1 MNILDLIFIIIIV
14 VLYPQIKKS
23 LEQLIIDFLIIIT
36 FIFIR
41 IPMYVYRKIKIRRQ
55 KKNEE
60 NEQ

>member
-1 MNILDLIFIIIIV
+1 MSILDLIFIIIIV

-23 LEQLIIDFLIIIT
+23 IEQLIIDILIILT
-36 FIFIR
+36 FLFIR
-41 IPMYVYRKIKIRRQ
+41 IPIYIYKKIKRQ

>member
-1 MNILDLIFIIIIV
+1 MDIKLILMIIIIV

-23 LEQLIIDFLIIIT
+23 IEQLIIDILIIIT
-36 FIFIR
+36 FMFIR
-41 IPMYVYRKIKIRRQ
+41 IPMYVYRKIKRQ

>member
-1 MNILDLIFIIIIV
+1 MSILDLIFIIIV

-23 LEQLIIDFLIIIT
+23 IEQLIIDFLIIVT
-36 FIFIR
+36 FLFIR
-41 IPMYVYRKIKIRRQ
+41 IPIYIYKKIKRQ

>member
-1 MNILDLIFIIIIV
+1 MSILDLIFIIIIV

-23 LEQLIIDFLIIIT
+23 IEQLIIDFLIILT

-41 IPMYVYRKIKIRRQ
+41 IPIYLYKKIKRQ

>member
-1 MNILDLIFIIIIV
+1 MNILDLIFIIMIV

-23 LEQLIIDFLIIIT
+23 IEQLIIDFLIILT

-41 IPMYVYRKIKIRRQ
+41 IPIYLYKKIKRQ

>member
-23 LEQLIIDFLIIIT
+23 IEQLIIDFLIILT

-41 IPMYVYRKIKIRRQ
+41 IPIYLYKKIKRQ
-55 KKNEE
+55 KKNED

>member
-1 MNILDLIFIIIIV
+1 MSILDLIFIILIV

-23 LEQLIIDFLIIIT
+23 IEQLIIDFLIIIT
-36 FIFIR
+36 FLFIR
-41 IPMYVYRKIKIRRQ
+41 TPIYIYKKIKRQ

>member
-1 MNILDLIFIIIIV
+1 MSILDLIFIILIV

-23 LEQLIIDFLIIIT
+23 IEQLIIDILIILT
-36 FIFIR
+36 FLFIR
-41 IPMYVYRKIKIRRQ
+41 IPIYIYKKIKRQ

>member
-1 MNILDLIFIIIIV
+1 MDIKLILMIIIIV

-23 LEQLIIDFLIIIT
+23 IEQLIIDILIIIT

-41 IPMYVYRKIKIRRQ
+41 IPMYVYRKIKRQ

>member
-1 MNILDLIFIIIIV
+1 MSILDLIFIILIV

-23 LEQLIIDFLIIIT
+23 VEQLIIDFLIILT
-36 FIFIR
+36 FLFIR
-41 IPMYVYRKIKIRRQ
+41 IPIYIYKKIKRQ

>member
-1 MNILDLIFIIIIV
+1 MSILDLIFIILIV

-23 LEQLIIDFLIIIT
+23 IEQLIIDILIILS
-36 FIFIR
+36 FLFIR
-41 IPMYVYRKIKIRRQ
+41 IPIYIYKKIKRQ

>member
-1 MNILDLIFIIIIV
+1 MNILDLIFIILIV

-23 LEQLIIDFLIIIT
+23 IEQLIIDFLIIIT
-36 FIFIR
+36 FLIIR

>member
-1 MNILDLIFIIIIV
+1 MNILDLIFIILIV

-23 LEQLIIDFLIIIT
+23 VEQLIIDILILIT
-36 FIFIR
+36 FLFIR
-41 IPMYVYRKIKIRRQ
+41 VPMYIYRKIKIKRQ

>member
-1 MNILDLIFIIIIV
+1 MSILDLIFIILIV

-36 FIFIR
+36 FLFIR
-41 IPMYVYRKIKIRRQ
+41 IPIYIYKKIKRQ

>member
-23 LEQLIIDFLIIIT
+23 IKQLIIDFLIIIT

-41 IPMYVYRKIKIRRQ
+41 IPIYLYKKIKRQ

>member
-41 IPMYVYRKIKIRRQ
+41 IPIYLYKKIKRQ

>member
-1 MNILDLIFIIIIV
+1 MSILDLIFIILIV

-23 LEQLIIDFLIIIT
+23 VEQLIIDFLIIIT

-41 IPMYVYRKIKIRRQ
+41 VPMYVYRKIKIKRQ

>member
-1 MNILDLIFIIIIV
+1 MSILDLIFIILIV

-23 LEQLIIDFLIIIT
+23 IEQLIIDILIIIT
-36 FIFIR
+36 FLFIR
-41 IPMYVYRKIKIRRQ
+41 IPIYIYKKIKRQ

>member
-1 MNILDLIFIIIIV
+1 MNILDLIFIIMIV
-14 VLYPQIKKS
+14 VLYPKIKKS
-23 LEQLIIDFLIIIT
+23 IEQLIIDFLIILT

-41 IPMYVYRKIKIRRQ
+41 IPIYLYKKIKRQ